1 QGRRGD
7 QEDILKRTQV
17 RGGGSS
23 AAPRRSTDPPGPAQL
38 ICAGEAFEDL
48 IFVGLE
54 RLPELGEEIKTDQ
67 FTSTIGG
74 GAVITAVKAARLG
87 MKTTLI
93 SGLSDGA
100 VTRLKKERVT
110 IINLRK
116 AAELP
121 AVTAALSTGVDRAFV
136 TFNGVNAKL
145 EARMPAALRAA
156 VPPKLARAKRGERRR
171 TVRTHIHLCFYP
183 HDCGHWTNIAHQ
195 LRQRGITTSWDFG
208 WNEPL
213 SNDRGLID
221 LIDALDFVFVNEHE
235 ARLYT
240 GEHTIEASLPHW
252 RHRKA
257 IAIIKI
263 GEEGAVWVA
272 PDRDIHVAAPKVRVI
287 DTTGAGDSF
296 NAGFL
301 VAWMNGKSPEQCL
314 RAGNKVGAAS
324 TRQAGGI

>member
-1 QGRRGD
+1 
-7 QEDILKRTQV
+7 V
-17 RGGGSS
+17 R
-23 AAPRRSTDPPGPAQL
+23 L

-54 RLPELGEEIKTDQ
+54 RLPELGEEIKTDH

-87 MKTTLI
+87 MSTTLI
-93 SGLSDGA
+93 SALSDAA
-100 VTRLKKERVT
+100 VARLRKERLEVT
-110 IINLRK
+110 NLRK
-116 AAELP
+116 PGEPHAI
-121 AVTAALSTGVDRAFV
+121 TAALSTGDDRAFV
-136 TFNGVNAKL
+136 TYNGVNAKI
-145 EARMPAALRAA
+145 EARIATAFKQLIADSRQPRADH
-156 VPPKLARAKRGERRR
+156 K
-171 TVRTHIHLCFYP
+171 RTHVHLCFYP
-183 HDCGHWTNIAHQ
+183 HDCRYWTTAVDN
-195 LRQRGITTSWDFG
+195 LRKRGITTSWDFG

-240 GEHTIEASLPHW
+240 GKHTLETSIAHW
-252 RHRKA
+252 RQRHA
-257 IAIIKI
+257 ITIIKI

-272 PDRDIHVAAPKVRVI
+272 PDRDLHVAAPKVKVV

-301 VAWMNGKSPEQCL
+301 VAWMQGKTPEQCL
-314 RAGNKVGAAS
+314 KAGNKVGAES
-324 TRQAGGI
+324 TRKAGGI

>member
-1 QGRRGD
+1 M
-7 QEDILKRTQV
+7 T
-17 RGGGSS
+17 
-23 AAPRRSTDPPGPAQL
+23 L

-48 IFVGLE
+48 IFVGLD
-54 RLPELGEEIKTDQ
+54 RLPELGEEIKTDH

-93 SGLSDGA
+93 SALSDAA

-110 IINLRK
+110 ITNLK
-116 AAELP
+116 KPAERH

-136 TFNGVNAKL
+136 TYNGVNGKL
-145 EARMPAALRAA
+145 EGRLPNALRKAVSTKRAQAA
-156 VPPKLARAKRGERRR
+156 GARSR
-171 TVRTHIHLCFYP
+171 TARTHIHLCFYP
-183 HDCGHWTNIAHQ
+183 HDCRYWTNVAE
-195 LRQRGITTSWDFG
+195 RFRKRGITTSWDFG

-240 GEHTIEASLPHW
+240 GEQTIEASLAHW
-252 RHRKA
+252 RRRKA
-257 IAIIKI
+257 ITIIKI
-263 GEEGAVWVA
+263 GEEGAIWVA
-272 PDRDIHVAAPKVRVI
+272 PDKDLHVAAPKVKVV

-301 VAWMNGKSPEQCL
+301 VAWLQGKSPEQCL
-314 RAGNKVGAAS
+314 KAGNKAGAES
-324 TRQAGGI
+324 TRKAGGI